1 MSTQTIGLFEAQ
13 TQLTARGG
21 RFTPD
26 GIVVVGAR
34 GASLSAS
41 SGASPARSGQRLRS
55 GSRPG
60 ARGAE
65 AARATDRAG
74 VAVFD

>member
-21 RFTPD
+21 RFTPG

-34 GASLSAS
+34 SASLSAS
-41 SGASPARSGQRLRS
+41 SGTSPDRFPQRLRPAS
-55 GSRPG
+55 DPG

-74 VAVFD
+74 VAVLD